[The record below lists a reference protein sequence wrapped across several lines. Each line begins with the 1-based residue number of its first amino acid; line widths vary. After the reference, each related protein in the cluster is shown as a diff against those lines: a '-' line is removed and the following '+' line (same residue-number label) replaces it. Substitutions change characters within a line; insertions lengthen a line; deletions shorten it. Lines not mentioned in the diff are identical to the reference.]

1 MLVTPTPAGIDVI
14 ELAKARRQRVPGGAR
29 AGIAPCCD
37 HHCPRMPTMNMRS
50 EKFECAGW
58 SGHTR

>member
-1 MLVTPTPAGIDVI
+1 MSALLVMKDGC
-14 ELAKARRQRVPGGAR
+14 ELPDAHAAR
-29 AGIAPCCD
+29 AGLQSNGSG